1 MCDFGGTPFGACY
14 LNKKIIFLNNLNK
27 KTIQSFRSNDLLTRN
42 LLIKNLKN
50 FFNLKSADVALFIKN
65 TNWLNQKNKTI
76 KIRKKVF
83 YDQKIV
89 TPKTVSNQIK
99 EILKIK
105 AKKIDIKKFIINYVF
120 KNYS

>member
-14 LNKKIIFLNNLNK
+14 LNKKIIFLNTLNK

-105 AKKIDIKKFIINYVF
+105 AKKIDIKKIYN
-120 KNYS
+120 